1 MIFSLCRFA
10 GRLPDLRLYSY
21 YSAPP
26 QGSQGGAQSFF
37 RGAPPRRRTATCR
50 RSDHRGRPQVA
61 VQSGAGAREEPIME
75 SEVPVD
81 GSAAAQPRPAG
92 LDKPAES
99 VVRCTGTV
107 RSGAPCHRV
116 ALPGTMPARCEFHRG
131 QRAPVP
137 PTPTPL
143 SQVLRAGGG
152 AGAGMG
158 GNPLAATPAPPKRAE
173 PEPEPCPARD
183 QARASKSA
191 SPPPPPPAPPPPPD
205 WLLPDDPARADA
217 ERYLIG
223 ALNAMAV
230 GALDARAVTV
240 ALQVLGRLLSAGEA
254 AGPGAD
260 Q

>member
-1 MIFSLCRFA
+1 MA
-10 GRLPDLRLYSY
+10 
-21 YSAPP
+21 
-26 QGSQGGAQSFF
+26 
-37 RGAPPRRRTATCR
+37 
-50 RSDHRGRPQVA
+50 
-61 VQSGAGAREEPIME
+61 

-81 GSAAAQPRPAG
+81 GSAASRTATGADDAAAAQPRPAG
-92 LDKPAES
+92 LDKPTES
-99 VVRCTGTV
+99 VVRCCTGTV

-131 QRAPVP
+131 QRAPTPAP
-137 PTPTPL
+137 PAPPTPL

-152 AGAGMG
+152 AGAGKG
-158 GNPLAATPAPPKRAE
+158 GNPLAATPAPPKKAE

-191 SPPPPPPAPPPPPD
+191 SPPPPPPAPD
-205 WLLPDDPARADA
+205 WLLPDDPTRADA

-223 ALNAMAV
+223 CLNAMAV

-240 ALQVLGRLLSAGEA
+240 ALQVLGRLLPAGEA
-254 AGPGAD
+254 AGPDAD

>member
-1 MIFSLCRFA
+1 
-10 GRLPDLRLYSY
+10 
-21 YSAPP
+21 
-26 QGSQGGAQSFF
+26 
-37 RGAPPRRRTATCR
+37 
-50 RSDHRGRPQVA
+50 
-61 VQSGAGAREEPIME
+61 ME
-75 SEVPVD
+75 SKVPVD
-81 GSAAAQPRPAG
+81 GSAASRTATGADDAAAAQPDEAG

-99 VVRCTGTV
+99 VVRCCTGTV

-131 QRAPVP
+131 QRAPAPAP
-137 PTPTPL
+137 PAPPTPL

-158 GNPLAATPAPPKRAE
+158 GNPLAATPAPQ
-173 PEPEPCPARD
+173 PCPARD

-191 SPPPPPPAPPPPPD
+191 SPPPPPPAPPPD
-205 WLLPDDPARADA
+205 WLLPNDPTRADA

-223 ALNAMAV
+223 CLNAMAV

-240 ALQVLGRLLSAGEA
+240 ALQVLGRLLP
-254 AGPGAD
+254 AGPDAD

>member
-1 MIFSLCRFA
+1 M
-10 GRLPDLRLYSY
+10 
-21 YSAPP
+21 
-26 QGSQGGAQSFF
+26 Q
-37 RGAPPRRRTATCR
+37 
-50 RSDHRGRPQVA
+50 
-61 VQSGAGAREEPIME
+61 
-75 SEVPVD
+75 SEVRVD
-81 GSAAAQPRPAG
+81 GSAASRTGTGADDAAAAQPDEAG

-99 VVRCTGTV
+99 VVRCCTGTV

-137 PTPTPL
+137 APPAPPTPL

-158 GNPLAATPAPPKRAE
+158 GNPLAATPAPPKAE

-183 QARASKSA
+183 QARAPKSA
-191 SPPPPPPAPPPPPD
+191 SPPPPPPAPD
-205 WLLPDDPARADA
+205 WLLPDDPTRADA
-217 ERYLIG
+217 ERYLVG
-223 ALNAMAV
+223 SLNAMAV

-240 ALQVLGRLLSAGEA
+240 ALQVLGRLLPAGEA
-254 AGPGAD
+254 AGPDAD

>member
-1 MIFSLCRFA
+1 
-10 GRLPDLRLYSY
+10 
-21 YSAPP
+21 
-26 QGSQGGAQSFF
+26 
-37 RGAPPRRRTATCR
+37 
-50 RSDHRGRPQVA
+50 
-61 VQSGAGAREEPIME
+61 ME
-75 SEVPVD
+75 SKVPVD
-81 GSAAAQPRPAG
+81 GSAASRTATGADDAAAAQPRPAG

-99 VVRCTGTV
+99 VVRCCTGTV

-131 QRAPVP
+131 QRVPAPAP
-137 PTPTPL
+137 PAPPTPL

-158 GNPLAATPAPPKRAE
+158 GNPLAATPAPPPEAE
-173 PEPEPCPARD
+173 PAPQPCPARD

-191 SPPPPPPAPPPPPD
+191 SPPPPPPAPD
-205 WLLPDDPARADA
+205 WLLPDDPTRADA
-217 ERYLIG
+217 ERYLVG

-240 ALQVLGRLLSAGEA
+240 ALQVLGRLLPAGEA
-254 AGPGAD
+254 AGPDAD

>member
-1 MIFSLCRFA
+1 M
-10 GRLPDLRLYSY
+10 
-21 YSAPP
+21 
-26 QGSQGGAQSFF
+26 Q
-37 RGAPPRRRTATCR
+37 
-50 RSDHRGRPQVA
+50 
-61 VQSGAGAREEPIME
+61 

-81 GSAAAQPRPAG
+81 GSAASRTATGADDAAAAQPRPAG

-99 VVRCTGTV
+99 VVRCCTGTV

-131 QRAPVP
+131 QRAPAP
-137 PTPTPL
+137 PAPPTPL

-158 GNPLAATPAPPKRAE
+158 GNPLAATPAAPPPEA
-173 PEPEPCPARD
+173 EPEPCPARDQARD

-191 SPPPPPPAPPPPPD
+191 SPPPPPPAPD
-205 WLLPDDPARADA
+205 WLLPDDPTRADA

-223 ALNAMAV
+223 CLNAMAV

-240 ALQVLGRLLSAGEA
+240 ALQVLGRLLPAGEA
-254 AGPGAD
+254 AGPDAD